1 MERRMSSKVSR
12 TVWSRGKLGDYFK
25 ELPIAIKTA
34 FALSIAE
41 NVAKSGKTVVFYSLE
56 MQSSEI
62 YERLLSKR
70 AQIPMNTLIDRRYGN
85 IR

>member
-1 MERRMSSKVSR
+1 MSSKVSR

-34 FALSIAE
+34 LALSIAE
-41 NVAKSGKTVVFYSLE
+41 NVAKSGKMVAFYSME